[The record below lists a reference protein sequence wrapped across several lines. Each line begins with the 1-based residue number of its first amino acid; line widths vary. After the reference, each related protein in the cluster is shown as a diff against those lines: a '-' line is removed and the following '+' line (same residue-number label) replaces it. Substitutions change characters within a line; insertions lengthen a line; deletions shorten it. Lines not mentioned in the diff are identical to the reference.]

1 VFGKFSHS
9 GRVTSK
15 LSTCITVIDDSC
27 KTGSAYT
34 GHVELAPPT
43 LGTWSMAGLLGQPL
57 EYYFY
62 YYHHCTNCGAHV
74 DTLGT
79 HGLSCQFSRGRQ
91 PRHAS
96 LNDIIKRTLEVAKV
110 PCHLEPSGLLCSDGK
125 RPDGTTLV
133 PWQCG
138 KVLVWDATCP
148 DTLAPSHSALATR
161 EAGAVAADAE
171 HKKNQK
177 YTHLLPSY
185 HFVPIA
191 VETLGVFGKATH
203 SLFKEITRRVKSIT
217 EDDMAHQHFVQRISV
232 AVQRGNAAS
241 VLGCALVRGE
251 G

>member
-1 VFGKFSHS
+1 MNALPVAALGLRMSDDVI
-9 GRVTSK
+9 RV
-15 LSTCITVIDDSC
+15 
-27 KTGSAYT
+27 A
-34 GHVELAPPT
+34 
-43 LGTWSMAGLLGQPL
+43 AGLRLGVPLCQP
-57 EYYFY
+57 
-62 YYHHCTNCGAHV
+62 HHCTNCGAHV

-79 HGLSCQFSRGRQ
+79 HGLSCGFSRRRQ

-110 PCHLEPSGLLCSDGK
+110 PCLLEPSGLLRSDGK

-133 PWQCG
+133 LWQCG

-161 EAGAVAADAE
+161 EAGGVAEDAE
-171 HKKNQK
+171 HKKKQK
-177 YTHLLPSY
+177 YMHLLPSY

-191 VETLGVFGKATH
+191 VETLGIFGKAAH
-203 SLFKEITRRVKSIT
+203 SLFKDITRCVKSIT
-217 EDDMAHQHFVQRISV
+217 EDDMAHQHFVQCISV

-241 VLGCALVRGE
+241 VLGCTQVGGE